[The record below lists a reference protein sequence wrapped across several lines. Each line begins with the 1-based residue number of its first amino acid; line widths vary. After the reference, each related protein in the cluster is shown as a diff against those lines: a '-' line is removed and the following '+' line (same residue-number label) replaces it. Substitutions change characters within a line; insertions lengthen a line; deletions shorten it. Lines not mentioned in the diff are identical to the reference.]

1 MGPEGG
7 CLITSRA
14 DRLFTHIATT
24 VMSSRI
30 IVQLESQRH
39 QRPPPP
45 GDESYGPTVNMFS
58 FTSAI
63 LRQNVPS
70 IWLDA
75 HKRFAIHCCSP
86 WFGFSLVLGT
96 RREHLQVQ
104 GVAKIRYPGD
114 KHAMKRLCEE
124 LKGLLH
130 VVPHDGLLDVA

>member
-1 MGPEGG
+1 
-7 CLITSRA
+7 
-14 DRLFTHIATT
+14 
-24 VMSSRI
+24 MSSRI

-75 HKRFAIHCCSP
+75 HKRCKALPRSDIQATSTP
-86 WFGFSLVLGT
+86 
-96 RREHLQVQ
+96 
-104 GVAKIRYPGD
+104 
-114 KHAMKRLCEE
+114 
-124 LKGLLH
+124 
-130 VVPHDGLLDVA
+130 